1 MKKSTHFTYVLYLWV
16 QYVNYWRFWTAL
28 GTMVSRINIF
38 RFGSYVIPVVI
49 LARWLVWLYE
59 WRWWFKCNND
69 ITVRQYNTLDFSPNH
84 QTPGGFWIYGS
95 AFWHARLFII
105 HWRFWNCFW
114 LNVDNVIRTSRI
126 QSWNSTNSRIV
137 HKREN
142 EMNQNGYWK
151 IQLVDSL
158 HVIDYKDTCH

>member
-1 MKKSTHFTYVLYLWV
+1 MKKNDTLYL
-16 QYVNYWRFWTAL
+16 RFISMSTDCTVHCTAYSTLITDVSEPLLARWLVGLPYL
-28 GTMVSRINIF
+28 GLDPNA
-38 RFGSYVIPVVI
+38 IPVVI
-49 LARWLVWLYE
+49 WARWLVWLYE

-69 ITVRQYNTLDFSPNH
+69 ITVRQYNTLDFSQNH

-126 QSWNSTNSRIV
+126 QSWNSP
-137 HKREN
+137 KF
-142 EMNQNGYWK
+142 
-151 IQLVDSL
+151 
-158 HVIDYKDTCH
+158 